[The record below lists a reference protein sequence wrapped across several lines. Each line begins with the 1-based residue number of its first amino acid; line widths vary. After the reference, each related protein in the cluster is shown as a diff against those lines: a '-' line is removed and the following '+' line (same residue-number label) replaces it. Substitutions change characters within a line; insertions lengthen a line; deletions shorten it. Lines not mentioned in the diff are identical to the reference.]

1 VEFVVGVV
9 VVVEAVV
16 VVVVEVV
23 EVEKSFKINRLIMFK
38 SFHGG

>member
-1 VEFVVGVV
+1 MEFVVGVV
-9 VVVEAVV
+9 VVVVV
-16 VVVVEVV
+16 VVVVGLV